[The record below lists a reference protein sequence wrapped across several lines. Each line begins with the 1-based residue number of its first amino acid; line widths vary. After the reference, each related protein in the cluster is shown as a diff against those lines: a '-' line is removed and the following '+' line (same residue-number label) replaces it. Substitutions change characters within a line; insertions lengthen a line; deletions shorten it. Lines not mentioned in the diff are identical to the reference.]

1 MRVLSLEARI
11 KHCTLLR
18 RLGEEAQYKKFKC
31 YVLLEDLSEKYFAD
45 LLSGSF
51 GCR

>member
-18 RLGEEAQYKKFKC
+18 WLGEEAQYKKFKC
-31 YVLLEDLSEKYFAD
+31 YVLLEDLDAD
-45 LLSGSF
+45 DL
-51 GCR
+51 